1 MNLSL
6 SQGIF
11 PDSWKMTKIVP
22 LFKGGE
28 KIDVNNYRPVSLLP
42 LPGKLLEKIVH
53 SRIMAFLDSHGILND
68 NQDGFRPGH
77 ATISTVAKLTDEIF
91 MKWNESCCTLAT
103 FVDFRK
109 AFDTVNHGI
118 LLQKLYK
125 YGISGNTHKWIK
137 NYLSNRNQ
145 CVVANGTVSNKL
157 PIVCGVPQGSVLGPL
172 LFLIY
177 INDIGNRI
185 AHSTVRLY
193 ADDAVVYTSAESI
206 NETHIKLQSDL
217 ANIDVWCRR
226 NQLTVNTSKT
236 KCMLFGSK
244 RFLDVRMLP
253 KITLSGNIIQFVEN
267 FKYLGVILDNKLN
280 FRLHAQNIYKLA
292 SHKIY
297 VLLKIRPYITEKVA
311 SRIYKT
317 KILPYID
324 YGDIFYMSTTN
335 EVLDKLDKLQYRA
348 LRICLGTT
356 YRTPRVE
363 LIQRTQIPLLKYR
376 RMAHLRNFMY
386 KRSWDQQYIVSVP
399 GRTRVYDGVTMK
411 TFRANFTSVERS
423 IAWKGAR
430 EWNRLEPHLRNVQ
443 PLEHFK
449 YLQKCWMKST
459 ISAGEY
465 R

>member
-1 MNLSL
+1 M
-6 SQGIF
+6 
-11 PDSWKMTKIVP
+11 
-22 LFKGGE
+22 
-28 KIDVNNYRPVSLLP
+28 
-42 LPGKLLEKIVH
+42 
-53 SRIMAFLDSHGILND
+53 
-68 NQDGFRPGH
+68 
-77 ATISTVAKLTDEIF
+77 
-91 MKWNESCCTLAT
+91 
-103 FVDFRK
+103 
-109 AFDTVNHGI
+109 
-118 LLQKLYK
+118 
-125 YGISGNTHKWIK
+125 
-137 NYLSNRNQ
+137 
-145 CVVANGTVSNKL
+145 VANGTVSNKL

-185 AHSTVRLY
+185 AHNTVRLY

-311 SRIYKT
+311 LRIYKT

-356 YRTPRVE
+356 YRTPLVE

-449 YLQKCWMKST
+449 YLQKC
-459 ISAGEY
+459 
-465 R
+465 